1 MDTGANKIS
10 KDYYEAIARPP
21 RGGGQWWSQFV
32 KFMGIKLVYALMNSA
47 NGDTKKMLHD
57 ISKPKTIER
66 ASNGLIV
73 YDNVLWMRV
82 FEAKTGKAMP
92 NGAKWFEYI
101 PFWKPD
107 MPKGKRLY
115 VFRKNLTPADVNAA
129 YPDTMLGGENAIEK
143 HTWRYGTF

>member
-1 MDTGANKIS
+1 MDTGENKIS
-10 KDYYEAIARPP
+10 KEYYEAITRPLEP
-21 RGGGQWWSQFV
+21 ESRGAKFV
-32 KFMGIKLVYALMNSA
+32 KFMGIKLVLALLNSA
-47 NGDTKKMLHD
+47 KGDTMRMLHD

-66 ASNGLIV
+66 ASNGLII

-115 VFRKNLTPADVNAA
+115 VFRKNLTPVDVNAA
-129 YPDTMLGGENAIEK
+129 YPETMLGGETAIEK

>member
-1 MDTGANKIS
+1 MDAGENTIS
-10 KDYYEAIARPP
+10 KEYYEAITRPP
-21 RGGGQWWSQFV
+21 RGGGQWSKFV
-32 KFMGIKLVYALMNSA
+32 KFMGIKMVLALLNSA
-47 NGDTKKMLHD
+47 NGDTKRMLRD

-66 ASNGLIV
+66 AANGLIV

-115 VFRKNLTPADVNAA
+115 VFRKNPTPVDVNAA
-129 YPDTMLGGENAIEK
+129 YPETMLGGENAIEN

>member
-1 MDTGANKIS
+1 MDTGENKIS
-10 KDYYEAIARPP
+10 KDYYEAIIRPP
-21 RGGGQWWSQFV
+21 RGGDQCMKFV

-47 NGDTKKMLHD
+47 NGDTKRMLHD

-66 ASNGLIV
+66 VSNGLIV
-73 YDNVLWMRV
+73 YENVLWMRV

-115 VFRKNLTPADVNAA
+115 VFRKNLTPVDVNAA
-129 YPDTMLGGENAIEK
+129 YPETMLEGETAIEK